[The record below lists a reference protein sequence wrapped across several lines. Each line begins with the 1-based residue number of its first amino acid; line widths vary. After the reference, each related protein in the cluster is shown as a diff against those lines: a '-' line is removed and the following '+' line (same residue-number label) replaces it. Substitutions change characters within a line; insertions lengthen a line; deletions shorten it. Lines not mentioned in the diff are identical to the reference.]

1 MGVGRIHKHSKD
13 SRQYR
18 VDSIEELQVI
28 IDHFDKYP
36 LMTAAAKAH
45 QIMLYSKKHL
55 I

>member
-36 LMTAAAKAH
+36 LMTARH

>member
-36 LMTAAAKAH
+36 LMTAKGTRLCFI
-45 QIMLYSKKHL
+45 QKSI
-55 I
+55 